1 MNQLTFKIP
10 DLNQLDTTF
19 SNGAATVRLPG
30 WATVWAEGYEQSDR
44 AGLERALNEF
54 SYRELSPEQREG
66 YINDFESNIRIEQKT
81 LLEQFLNDDSQQI
94 RNLTEEDFKEFLINR
109 LQMGYRTV
117 TADLIN
123 GLRREG
129 LNERI
134 EEQLKSVKAELAD
147 ERDERDK
154 REQSQEKS
162 EEIAAFE
169 RSLEEN
175 LEKVKATIAAADLAD
190 DRQFKDCTREVL
202 SLFTRLNEGLDEIY
216 KP

>member
-10 DLNQLDTTF
+10 ELNQLDTTF
-19 SNGAATVRLPG
+19 SGGAATVGLPG
-30 WATVWAEGYEQSDR
+30 WATGWAEGHEQSER

-54 SYRELSPEQREG
+54 SYGELSLEQRER
-66 YINDFESNIRIEQKT
+66 YINDFESNIRIEQKA
-81 LLEQFLNDDSQQI
+81 LLEQFLNDDSQQM
-94 RNLTEEDFKEFLINR
+94 RKLTEEDFKEFLINR

-117 TADLIN
+117 TADLID

-147 ERDERDK
+147 ERDER
-154 REQSQEKS
+154 EQSQEKS

-169 RSLEEN
+169 RSLAEN
-175 LEKVKATIAAADLAD
+175 LEKVKVTIAAVDLAD
-190 DRQFKDCTREVL
+190 DLKFKDCTRRGAE
-202 SLFTRLNEGLDEIY
+202 SL
-216 KP
+216 